1 MTDSITM
8 TAAVLMA
15 VYRKDDPHALHD
27 ALAAV
32 DRDQTLAPDLLLIV
46 LDGPVPDALWMVLSD
61 WDAASPTPVEIV
73 ELPENRGLSCALRAG
88 VEALRGR
95 VRYVLRT
102 DADDLNRPERNAAQ
116 IAWMEAHPQVGVAS
130 SQVAIFAGT
139 PENRTGQ
146 RVLPADGSIGAYG
159 RSRTP
164 INHSATILRMAALER
179 LNYPETRLPFEDWW
193 ICLRLQK
200 AGWQIGV
207 IDEEHLDFRGGADMI
222 ARRRGRKY
230 MQQEIT
236 YFRQIHAEGLM
247 PTALVVKNLAMRLT
261 LRALPAGLIQAIYA
275 RLLHR

>member
-1 MTDSITM
+1 
-8 TAAVLMA
+8 
-15 VYRKDDPHALHD
+15 
-27 ALAAV
+27 
-32 DRDQTLAPDLLLIV
+32 
-46 LDGPVPDALWMVLSD
+46 
-61 WDAASPTPVEIV
+61 
-73 ELPENRGLSCALRAG
+73 
-88 VEALRGR
+88 
-95 VRYVLRT
+95 
-102 DADDLNRPERNAAQ
+102 
-116 IAWMEAHPQVGVAS
+116 
-130 SQVAIFAGT
+130 
-139 PENRTGQ
+139 
-146 RVLPADGSIGAYG
+146 
-159 RSRTP
+159 
-164 INHSATILRMAALER
+164 MAALER